1 MQKIFSG
8 KLARYLQSYGQIP
21 AGSWRKA
28 WVSPQHSEKIAMGS
42 SEKFAVLYGNNT
54 LDIKLEAAR
63 LMSEALN
70 RPDDADS
77 LISMAIQLF
86 DYANNVQ
93 QTRA

>member
-1 MQKIFSG
+1 
-8 KLARYLQSYGQIP
+8 
-21 AGSWRKA
+21 
-28 WVSPQHSEKIAMGS
+28 MGS
-42 SEKFAVLYGNNT
+42 SEKFAVLYGNNS

-86 DYANNVQ
+86 DYANTVQ
-93 QTRA
+93 ERRA

>member
-1 MQKIFSG
+1 
-8 KLARYLQSYGQIP
+8 
-21 AGSWRKA
+21 
-28 WVSPQHSEKIAMGS
+28 MGS
-42 SEKFAVLYGNNT
+42 SEKFAVLCGNNT

-86 DYANNVQ
+86 DYANSVQ
-93 QTRA
+93 ENRV